1 MMTKF
6 EGLLYIIIRHWRG
19 GGQMNFLKTSLL
31 TLKRV
36 ISEFVSFVMYPPRLQ
51 VAGFLGVMV
60 GPVAPAFL
68 KK

>member
-1 MMTKF
+1 
-6 EGLLYIIIRHWRG
+6 
-19 GGQMNFLKTSLL
+19 MNFLKTSLL